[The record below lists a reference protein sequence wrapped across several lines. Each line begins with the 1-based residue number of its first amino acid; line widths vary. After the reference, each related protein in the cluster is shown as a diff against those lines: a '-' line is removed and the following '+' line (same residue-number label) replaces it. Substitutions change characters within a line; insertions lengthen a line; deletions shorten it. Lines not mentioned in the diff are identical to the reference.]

1 MTPNLVL
8 TGFMGTGKTSTG
20 QSAAKKLGMPFVDMD
35 AEIEARVGM
44 PIRQIFAEK
53 GELAFRQIETQVCL
67 DLAAQ
72 GGRVIA
78 TGGGALLNPE
88 NRAAFQRDVLVCLNA
103 SVPVLA
109 RRLGVSAESAAPA
122 AGEPP
127 KQVRPL
133 LNVADPSA
141 EIERLLAARRPVY
154 ASLPWQVETD
164 GLSPAEAADKV
175 VAIYRLRSLPV
186 RHPNGQYNI
195 YIGEGALENIGGLF
209 RQANIPTNE
218 AVAVVSNSVVAPL
231 HASRVEAA
239 LLRYGYAPF
248 LCSVPDGESHKSLTT
263 VESLYGQFL
272 AGGLSRGGTV
282 LGLGGGVTG
291 DMAGFAA
298 ATYLRGVR
306 YVQAPTTLLS
316 MVDASVGGKV
326 GVDLPQGKNL
336 VGAFKQP
343 ELVVMDPLVLETLPV
358 GELRS
363 GMAEAIKHGILA
375 DAGLLESLRQGAGAS
390 GRIDPAW
397 LERAVAVKIQV
408 VERDPY
414 EHGERALLNLGHTAG
429 HAVETLSRYSMRHG
443 EAVSIGMLAAVEIAI
458 QLQLAQA
465 ELRDTVRE
473 TLAAWEL
480 PVRCPDYPVEQILQ
494 AAMHDKKKQAGR
506 LRWILPYAPG
516 DVRIVENVPLEIVRA
531 VLIKM
536 GAKE

>member
-8 TGFMGTGKTSTG
+8 TGFMGTGKTVTG

-35 AEIEARVGM
+35 AEIEARAGM
-44 PIRQIFAEK
+44 PVRQIFAEQ
-53 GELAFRQIETQVCL
+53 GEPAFRQIETQVCL

-78 TGGGALLNPE
+78 TGGGALMNPE
-88 NRAAFQRDVLVCLNA
+88 NRAAFQHDILVCLNA

-109 RRLGVSAESAAPA
+109 HRLGVSNDASASAPNTP
-122 AGEPP
+122 AGR
-127 KQVRPL
+127 VRPL
-133 LNVADPSA
+133 LDVANPAA
-141 EIERLLAARRPVY
+141 EIERLLTLRRPVY
-154 ASLPWQVETD
+154 ASLPWQVETS
-164 GLSPAEAADKV
+164 GLTPSEAADQV
-175 VAIYRLRSLPV
+175 VAIYRIRSLPV

-195 YIGEGALENIGGLF
+195 YIGDDALEHIGGLF

-218 AVAVVSNSVVAPL
+218 AVAIVSNSVVGPL
-231 HASRVEAA
+231 HAPRVEAS

-248 LCSVPDGESHKSLTT
+248 LCIVPDGESHKSLAT

-343 ELVVMDPLVLETLPV
+343 ELVAMDPRVLETLPV

-375 DAGLLESLRQGAGAS
+375 DPGLLESLRENAGAGE
-390 GRIDPAW
+390 RIDPAW
-397 LERAVAVKIQV
+397 LERAVAVKIKV

-429 HAVETLSRYSMRHG
+429 HAIEALSKFTMRHG
-443 EAVSIGMLAAVEIAI
+443 EAVSIGMLAAVQIAI
-458 QLQLAQA
+458 QMQLTKA
-465 ELRDTVRE
+465 ELFDTVRE
-473 TLAAWEL
+473 TLEAWEL

-494 AAMHDKKKQAGR
+494 AAMHDKKKQSGR
-506 LRWILPYAPG
+506 LRWILPYSPG
-516 DVRIVENVPLEIVRA
+516 DVRIVENVPLEIVRE